1 MRLLAGMS
9 VLAIGIV
16 LAIGAGSVAA
26 QTDSVSTTVNPMI
39 PRMSDIPGEADPAM
53 VANLRKGGYV
63 IYFRHASTDW
73 GQKDTAGEDFEN
85 RAAQRNLSE
94 VGKAEAASIGS
105 AFKTLGIPIDTV
117 YANPML
123 RCRDTAQIAF
133 GKNRVLVELF
143 RKGPEYRQRRIE
155 ILSTPPNAGFNRVV
169 VGQQDP
175 LIPLIPGLHR
185 DELREA
191 EALVIQPLGAG
202 QYKVVAQVTL
212 ADWAR
217 LAAAYPAKAKTSK

>member
-1 MRLLAGMS
+1 MKLVP
-9 VLAIGIV
+9 VLGA
-16 LAIGAGSVAA
+16 LTIGAALALSAGPAAA

-53 VANLRKGGYV
+53 VANLRQGGYL

-85 RAAQRNLSE
+85 RAAQRNLNDA
-94 VGKAEAASIGS
+94 GKAEAAAIGR

-123 RCRDTAQIAF
+123 RCRDTAELAF
-133 GKNRVLVELF
+133 GKHRVVVELF
-143 RKGPEYRQRRIE
+143 RKGPEYRARRIQ
-155 ILSTPPNAGFNRVV
+155 ILSTAPNAGFNRVV
-169 VGQQDP
+169 VGQQDQ

-185 DELREA
+185 DELRES
-191 EALVIQPLGAG
+191 EALVIQPLGGG

-217 LAAAYPAKAKTSK
+217 LAAAHPAKGKASK